1 MASSVMQCNK
11 NKLSGAEQTVLNNFV
26 SAGGKMIIYDPE
38 CRVGVDY
45 NWLPYNFHTSNPGAT
60 GARSGTLTI
69 VEENELSTIAA
80 GPKQI
85 NTAIITVDTD
95 AVGDMNVANTTNID
109 SHWCLDM
116 TGKNVQN
123 KFGATHMYARYG
135 SGLYIYNGMDTNY
148 IHVSVDAT
156 GGGQLAKIWLQEL
169 QTSGSNLPCGVGVGG
184 IALTPASATN
194 PVNTSHTVTA
204 LVTIAGTGTPI
215 QNVTVTFV
223 VTSGPNSGATGTNVT
238 DAAGK
243 ASWTYPDNGG
253 AGTDKIK
260 ASFVDNTGAT
270 ISSSEV
276 EKIWGGGV
284 GGIAL
289 TPVSATNPVNTSHTV
304 TALVTMV
311 GTGTPIQNVTVT
323 FVVTSGPNSGATGTN
338 VTDAAGKASW
348 TYPDNGGAG
357 TDKIKA
363 SFVDQDG
370 KTISSNEVEKLWN
383 GGGTSV
389 PEFPS
394 LVVPVAGI
402 MGIVLLLF
410 RRREN

>member
-1 MASSVMQCNK
+1 MNILKKRMLGLGAIFIIALMVLNATPATALQASSKVVFVGGYDTGSTGAGILPKGAPDFSPAFTFNTLLAGSVTAGNLANYDTVVLNMASSDLRCDK
-11 NKLSGAEQTVLNNFV
+11 SRLSAAEQTALNNFV
-26 SAGGKMIIYDPE
+26 SAGGKMIISDPE
-38 CRVGVDY
+38 CRVGVNY
-45 NWLPYNFHTSNPGAT
+45 SWLPYTFHTDNPGAT
-60 GARSGTLTI
+60 GSSGGTLTI
-69 VEENELSTIAA
+69 VEENELSTVAA
-80 GPKQI
+80 GPKKI
-85 NTAIITVDTD
+85 DTSAITAGTD
-95 AVGDMNVANTTNID
+95 AVGDMNVANTTNINPN
-109 SHWCLDM
+109 WCLDM
-116 TGKNVQN
+116 TGTNVRQ

-135 SGLYIYNGMDTNY
+135 SGLYIYNGFDTDD
-148 IHVSVDAT
+148 IATSVSGS

-184 IALTPASATN
+184 IALTPATATN

-215 QNVTVTFV
+215 TGKTVTFL
-223 VTSGPNSGATGTNVT
+223 VTSGPNNGATGTGVT

-276 EKIWGGGV
+276 EKIW
-284 GGIAL
+284 
-289 TPVSATNPVNTSHTV
+289 
-304 TALVTMV
+304 
-311 GTGTPIQNVTVT
+311 
-323 FVVTSGPNSGATGTN
+323 
-338 VTDAAGKASW
+338 
-348 TYPDNGGAG
+348 
-357 TDKIKA
+357 
-363 SFVDQDG
+363 
-370 KTISSNEVEKLWN
+370 N
-383 GGGTSV
+383 GGGSSV